1 MADADKNFPNK
12 NHLFAFATPAEFASI
27 FPEYAGSAD
36 DVTSDK
42 LIELSGNR
50 GYACVLG
57 LGIVSFATNLTYLIS
72 SAKQQGIRI
81 SAVFILGVCGA
92 YPGRGINVLD
102 VVRIDSE
109 CVGDMGYQEK
119 DGSFSPFPSSVRAT
133 AVEHAPLHLQKLK
146 SAVGLTVNCCTGT
159 EEMGYA
165 RSKMFDAD
173 IENMEGA
180 AGISACIAHNTP
192 VFEIRAVSNIASTRD
207 RASWK
212 FNEALA
218 ALRQAVFLEVI

>member
-1 MADADKNFPNK
+1 MAVSERSFPGKND
-12 NHLFAFATPAEFASI
+12 LFAFATPMEFASC
-27 FPEYAGSAD
+27 FPEYSETAD

-42 LIELSGNR
+42 LIELSENR
-50 GYACVLG
+50 GYACILG
-57 LGIVSFATNLTYLIS
+57 LGILSFATNLMSLIS
-72 SAKQQGIRI
+72 SAREQGVHF
-81 SAVFILGVCGA
+81 SAVYILGVCGA

-102 VVRIDSE
+102 VVRVDSE

-133 AVEHAPLHLQKLK
+133 ALEHAPAHLQKLK
-146 SAVGLTVNCCTGT
+146 SVVGVTVNCCTGT
-159 EEMGYA
+159 EEMGLF
-165 RSKMFDAD
+165 RSKMFNAD

-180 AGISACIAHNTP
+180 AGISACIALNTP

-212 FNEALA
+212 FSEALA
-218 ALRQAVFLEVI
+218 ALRQAVFGAE